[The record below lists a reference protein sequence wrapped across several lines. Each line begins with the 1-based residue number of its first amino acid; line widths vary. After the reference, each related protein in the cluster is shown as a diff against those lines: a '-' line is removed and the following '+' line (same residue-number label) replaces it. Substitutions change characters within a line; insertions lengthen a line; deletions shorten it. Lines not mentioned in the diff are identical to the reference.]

1 VNRYRH
7 FLTPRR
13 SRASFALTSFFCLLL
28 SGYLACQPAVAFVEE
43 TQQKAANTT
52 SLAAKNPDAPISKLE
67 LRLFDFTYQ
76 SDSKEARLK
85 RLENFVFGATQTGSD
100 DERLAN
106 LEKSVTER
114 KSTTAANSNPPVT
127 TASSSTTQDS
137 LPPTENAAPFNYTDY
152 PRVDQLEQAML
163 GRQFHEDSLPV
174 RLSQLETKAFGH
186 PSTSNDLASRVDT
199 LDNFLNRNDI
209 YGERNTIAQAP
220 HYAPVVTGNYSPT
233 TAPPP
238 PNPYLQSNVVS
249 TNDRVDA
256 MEKAVFGHD
265 YASRS
270 LKDRVE
276 RLEKK
281 IIPYK
286 HDQESQSLPVRVD
299 QLWSILGVANSLK
312 SAPFAANPQNAD
324 FSQASYGYTNTQ
336 LANNQLPQ
344 TVAQKPHHSW
354 LHKVGHV
361 LGTAAIMAA
370 SSGMMGMGG
379 MGYGGMGYGGY
390 NGIGGF

>member
-1 VNRYRH
+1 MNRYLH
-7 FLTPRR
+7 FLKPGR
-13 SRASFALTSFFCLLL
+13 SRASFELTSFFCLLL
-28 SGYLACQPAVAFVEE
+28 SGYLACQPALALVEE
-43 TQQKAANTT
+43 TPQKAANT
-52 SLAAKNPDAPISKLE
+52 SSVDAKNPDVPISKLE

-76 SDSKEARLK
+76 SDSEQARLQ

-100 DERLAN
+100 DERLAK
-106 LEKSVTER
+106 LEKSVTEG
-114 KSTTAANSNPPVT
+114 KSTTG
-127 TASSSTTQDS
+127 TTQAS
-137 LPPTENAAPFNYTDY
+137 APPADDTAPFNYTDY
-152 PRVDQLEQAML
+152 PRVDQLEQQML
-163 GRQFHEDSLPV
+163 GRQFHADSLPV
-174 RLSQLETKAFGH
+174 RLSRLETKAFGH
-186 PSTSNDLASRVDT
+186 PSTSNDLASRVDA

-209 YGERNTIAQAP
+209 YGERNTIAQP
-220 HYAPVVTGNYSPT
+220 PQYAPVATGRYSAT
-233 TAPPP
+233 TAPPA

-249 TNDRVDA
+249 TNDRVTA
-256 MEKAVFGHD
+256 IEKAVFGHD
-265 YASRS
+265 YANRS
-270 LKDRVE
+270 LNDRVE

-286 HDQESQSLPVRVD
+286 HGQESQSLPVRVD
-299 QLWSILGVANSLK
+299 QLWSILSVANTLK

-336 LANNQLPQ
+336 LENNQRPQ

-361 LGTAAIMAA
+361 LGTAALMAA
-370 SSGMMGMGG
+370 SSGMMGYGGMGYGG